1 MRREVFW
8 RWGLNLAG
16 VLSLLVLWEWF
27 GRTHKSLLLAPFS
40 DVPAALL
47 RQLSQSDLYSALW
60 VTNQALLIGYFLAV
74 VLAVPSGILLARL
87 PWLERFTDGYLTI
100 LIVTPMSA
108 MIPIIVLAV
117 GLGLSARVIVVFL
130 FSFPIIVLNTLAGLK
145 NLDTSLLEMAKS
157 FKASERQLWRHVLLP
172 SALPGILTG
181 MQLGLARALSGMII
195 VELILIAAGVGK
207 LILRSMGRFEP
218 ATTFALVIVVMIEI
232 VVLMSIFRWFRRR
245 CLQWR
250 ELV

>member
-1 MRREVFW
+1 MQREVFW

-16 VLSLLVLWEWF
+16 LLSLLALWEWF

-47 RQLSQSDLYSALW
+47 QQLSNSELYWALW
-60 VTNQALLIGYFLAV
+60 ITNQALLIGYLLAV
-74 VLAVPSGILLARL
+74 VVAVPLGILLARL

-100 LIVTPMSA
+100 LIVIPMSA
-108 MIPIIVLAV
+108 MIPIIVLVV

-145 NLDTSLLEMAKS
+145 NLDDSLLEMAKS
-157 FKASERQLWRHVLLP
+157 LKASERQLWKHILLP
-172 SALPGILTG
+172 GALPGVLTG

-207 LILRSMGRFEP
+207 LILRSMALFEP
-218 ATTFALVIVVMIEI
+218 ATTFALVIVVIIEI
-232 VVLMSIFRWFRRR
+232 VVLMSIFRWCRRR
-245 CLQWR
+245 LLLWR
-250 ELV
+250 EQV